1 VSSNNGQFSNVTFL
15 VVVTSADLK
24 KPISAHSVGPDGS
37 VVAQLVKPK
46 AVFVVPNLENG
57 LQDVSK
63 IPLEQLAKAKSL
75 IEIQVIFEAIGVARL
90 DG

>member
-1 VSSNNGQFSNVTFL
+1 MNGDFYNCTFL

-24 KPISAHSVGPDGS
+24 KPIAMQSLGADG
-37 VVAQLVKPK
+37 ANMAMLVKCRGIY
-46 AVFVVPNLENG
+46 VCPNQENG

-63 IPLEQLAKAKSL
+63 IPLDQLAKAKSL
-75 IEIQVIFEAIGVARL
+75 LAWQLAFENAGVQRL

>member
-1 VSSNNGQFSNVTFL
+1 MSNNNGQFSNATFL

-24 KPISAHSVGPDGS
+24 KPISMHSIGADGS
-37 VVAQLVKPK
+37 VMAMLVKPR
-46 AVFVVPNLENG
+46 AVFLVENQENG

-75 IEIQVIFEAIGVARL
+75 IEIQVLFEAIGVARL